1 MDKVKVFT
9 DLREEFK
16 LLTYENHDQLK
27 KLSLRFRTL
36 VGKIVDDNSA
46 YLSEF
51 SKIRYN
57 PIAFTTSTPSSTFE
71 KSWNNGKANAI
82 NIIDALIEDI
92 KLFETIDNVKS
103 EDSLNK
109 FDVDFSKVFIV
120 HGRDDGAKEA
130 VARFIDKLGFVAT
143 ILHEQTNSG
152 ATIIEKIEKNTDVGF
167 GIVLYTA
174 CDVGGI
180 KTDLD
185 NLKPRARQ
193 NVVFEHGFLMGKIG
207 RENVV
212 ALVKGNV
219 EIPNDIS
226 GVVYESMDEGG
237 AWKYKIAREM
247 KSSGYDVD
255 MNKIE

>member
-1 MDKVKVFT
+1 MDEV
-9 DLREEFK
+9 
-16 LLTYENHDQLK
+16 
-27 KLSLRFRTL
+27 
-36 VGKIVDDNSA
+36 
-46 YLSEF
+46 
-51 SKIRYN
+51 
-57 PIAFTTSTPSSTFE
+57 
-71 KSWNNGKANAI
+71 
-82 NIIDALIEDI
+82 
-92 KLFETIDNVKS
+92 KLFEGMKLEFEELEYTDKS
-103 EDSLNK
+103 GLDKLIRRLKMLITKIYDSGSSYLEDLNK
-109 FDVDFSKVFIV
+109 INFFSSIAYPNMPDSINFNAWSSGRDRTVNLIGTIIEELELFPKDTSMNNIEVARIDRTNIFIV
-120 HGRDDGAKEA
+120 HGRDDGAKET
-130 VARFIDKLGFVAT
+130 VAGFIDKLGLVAT
-143 ILHEQTNSG
+143 VLHEQTNSG

>member
-1 MDKVKVFT
+1 MNKLEELEKLKIEVQNLERGYTNKRESLLLKAGVIVDNFFGKNSKYKNLLLSINFHFTGFNSSASTVSKTEMWNTGKDKFIGLIDT
-9 DLREEFK
+9 LIYDLEISEGLR
-16 LLTYENHDQLK
+16 DK
-27 KLSLRFRTL
+27 KLMT
-36 VGKIVDDNSA
+36 
-46 YLSEF
+46 
-51 SKIRYN
+51 
-57 PIAFTTSTPSSTFE
+57 
-71 KSWNNGKANAI
+71 KS
-82 NIIDALIEDI
+82 D
-92 KLFETIDNVKS
+92 T
-103 EDSLNK
+103 
-109 FDVDFSKVFIV
+109 SKVFIV
-120 HGRDDGAKEA
+120 HGRDDGTKET

-180 KTDLD
+180 KADLD

-255 MNKIE
+255 MNKID

>member
-1 MDKVKVFT
+1 MPDSINFNAWSSGRDRTVNLIGT
-9 DLREEFK
+9 IIEELELFPK
-16 LLTYENHDQLK
+16 DTSMNNIEVARID
-27 KLSLRFRTL
+27 RT
-36 VGKIVDDNSA
+36 
-46 YLSEF
+46 
-51 SKIRYN
+51 
-57 PIAFTTSTPSSTFE
+57 
-71 KSWNNGKANAI
+71 
-82 NIIDALIEDI
+82 NI
-92 KLFETIDNVKS
+92 
-103 EDSLNK
+103 
-109 FDVDFSKVFIV
+109 FIV
-120 HGRDDGAKEA
+120 HGRDDGAKET

-143 ILHEQTNSG
+143 VLHEQTNSG

>member
-1 MDKVKVFT
+1 MDEV
-9 DLREEFK
+9 
-16 LLTYENHDQLK
+16 
-27 KLSLRFRTL
+27 
-36 VGKIVDDNSA
+36 
-46 YLSEF
+46 
-51 SKIRYN
+51 
-57 PIAFTTSTPSSTFE
+57 
-71 KSWNNGKANAI
+71 
-82 NIIDALIEDI
+82 
-92 KLFETIDNVKS
+92 KLFEGIKLEFEELEYTDKS
-103 EDSLNK
+103 GLDKLIRRLKMLITKIYDSGSSYLEDLNK
-109 FDVDFSKVFIV
+109 INFFSSIAYPNMPDSINFNAWSSGRDRTVNLIGTIIEELELFPKDTSMNNIEVARIDRTNIFIV
-120 HGRDDGAKEA
+120 HGRDDGAKET

-143 ILHEQTNSG
+143 VLHEQTNSG

-180 KTDLD
+180 KADLD

>member
-1 MDKVKVFT
+1 MDEV
-9 DLREEFK
+9 
-16 LLTYENHDQLK
+16 
-27 KLSLRFRTL
+27 
-36 VGKIVDDNSA
+36 
-46 YLSEF
+46 
-51 SKIRYN
+51 
-57 PIAFTTSTPSSTFE
+57 
-71 KSWNNGKANAI
+71 
-82 NIIDALIEDI
+82 
-92 KLFETIDNVKS
+92 KLFEGIKLEFEELEYTDKS
-103 EDSLNK
+103 GLDKLIRRLKMLITKIYDSGSSYLEDLNK
-109 FDVDFSKVFIV
+109 INFFSSIAYPNMPDSINFNAWSSGRDRTVNLIGTIIEELELFPKDTSMNNIEVARIDRTNIFIV

-143 ILHEQTNSG
+143 VLHEQTNSG

-180 KTDLD
+180 KADLD

>member
-1 MDKVKVFT
+1 MDEV
-9 DLREEFK
+9 
-16 LLTYENHDQLK
+16 
-27 KLSLRFRTL
+27 
-36 VGKIVDDNSA
+36 
-46 YLSEF
+46 
-51 SKIRYN
+51 
-57 PIAFTTSTPSSTFE
+57 
-71 KSWNNGKANAI
+71 
-82 NIIDALIEDI
+82 
-92 KLFETIDNVKS
+92 KLFEGIKLEFEELEYTDKS
-103 EDSLNK
+103 GLDKLIRRLKMLITKIYDSGSSYLEDLNK
-109 FDVDFSKVFIV
+109 INFFSSIAYPNMPDSINFNAWSSGRDRTVNLIGTIIEELELFPKDTSMNNIEVARIDRTNIFIV
-120 HGRDDGAKEA
+120 HGRDDGAKET

-143 ILHEQTNSG
+143 VLHEQTNSG

-247 KSSGYDVD
+247 KSSGYGVD
-255 MNKIE
+255 MNKID